1 MLFVVVGRKR
11 IMKKTNF
18 AEQLREY
25 MANRTSEQI
34 SEDEKLLDKW
44 THVGPSIKEYFNG
57 LKCNG
62 NG

>member
-1 MLFVVVGRKR
+1 
-11 IMKKTNF
+11 MKKTNF

-25 MANRTSEQI
+25 MTNRTSEQI
-34 SEDEKLLDKW
+34 REDEELLDKW
-44 THVGPSIKEYFNG
+44 VHVGPSIKEYFNG

>member
-1 MLFVVVGRKR
+1 
-11 IMKKTNF
+11 MKKTNF

>member
-1 MLFVVVGRKR
+1 
-11 IMKKTNF
+11 MKKTNF

-34 SEDEKLLDKW
+34 MEDKKLLDKW
-44 THVGPSIKEYFNG
+44 AHVGPSIKEYFKG